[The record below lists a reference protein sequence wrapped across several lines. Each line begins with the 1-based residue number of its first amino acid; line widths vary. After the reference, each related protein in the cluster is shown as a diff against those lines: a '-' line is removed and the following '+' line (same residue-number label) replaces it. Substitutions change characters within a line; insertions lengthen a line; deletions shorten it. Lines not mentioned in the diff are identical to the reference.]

1 MKAQDM
7 TDADLHKAAH
17 NMENYGGGFA
27 GAIALAYFRADSNNR
42 ERIINAFPELFERF
56 APRQG
61 WEA

>member
-27 GAIALAYFRADSNNR
+27 GAIALAYFRADSSNR

-61 WEA
+61 WEQ

>member
-7 TDADLHKAAH
+7 TDSELFKAAH
-17 NMENYGGGFA
+17 NMRDYGGSFA
-27 GAIALAYFRADSNNR
+27 AAIAEAYFCADAQNSNTLLD
-42 ERIINAFPELFERF
+42 AFGHLFERF

>member
-7 TDADLHKAAH
+7 TDTDLHKAAH

-61 WEA
+61 WEQ